1 MVMLERL
8 FYKVLSYGN
17 VGKVILQSWKGYST
31 KYCLMVM
38 LERLFY
44 KVLSYGN
51 VGKVILQSTVLW

>member
-17 VGKVILQSWKGYST
+17 VGKVILQSTVLLILQS
-31 KYCLMVM
+31 LMVM

>member
-17 VGKVILQSWKGYST
+17 VT
-31 KYCLMVM
+31 KER
-38 LERLFY
+38 ERLFY